1 MQIQNTA
8 PGDFPVFWKWFRAQ
22 DKTTQT
28 AHIKALIVEQDN
40 KEYGLAA
47 LAEGHP
53 ALPANAGPL
62 AKMFL
67 GRTLL

>member
-1 MQIQNTA
+1 MKIQNTA

-22 DKTTQT
+22 DKDTQI
-28 AHIKALIVEQDN
+28 AHTKELIDEQDG
-40 KEYGLAA
+40 KEMGLAA

-53 ALPANAGPL
+53 SLPVKAGPL
-62 AKMFL
+62 CKIFL